1 MIPAVRRLRQGDGKF
16 EGSLGYIIIPCLI
29 DKHKNKN
36 QSLGP
41 GKQMVQ
47 QIKALATKSGGLSFN
62 AQTQRRPVPWTTG
75 TDSSNFP
82 LTSTGALGLEITHPA
97 TQSKC

>member
-16 EGSLGYIIIPCLI
+16 EGSLGCITIPCLI
-29 DKHKNKN
+29 DKHKTKN

-62 AQTQRRPVPWTTG
+62 A
-75 TDSSNFP
+75 
-82 LTSTGALGLEITHPA
+82 
-97 TQSKC
+97 